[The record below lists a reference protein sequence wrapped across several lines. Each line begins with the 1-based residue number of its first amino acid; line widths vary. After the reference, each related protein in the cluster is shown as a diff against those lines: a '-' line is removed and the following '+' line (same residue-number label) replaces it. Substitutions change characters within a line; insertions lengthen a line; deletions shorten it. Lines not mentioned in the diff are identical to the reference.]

1 MEKTHTDIDRIA
13 ITGIGLVTS
22 LGLSAPSSAAAIRSG
37 IASFYEHETVMVNGD
52 EYGTELNGARVAR
65 LSEHVVSRRVSGAD
79 RAVALLA
86 PAIRECMSGLSP
98 NMLEQAR
105 WRIESSIKPGDFNFT
120 DILKTELHDLPIPA
134 LHINDTTDSALGRC
148 LFFENIIQ
156 SIADLRNGT
165 CQMTLV
171 GCVDSLCEPTVLNNL
186 ADADRLKSGT
196 NPEGFIAG
204 EAAGV
209 ILLELESHARSRNAG
224 ILAYISSWGRGS
236 EPHPWTGSRPSIA
249 KGLTNAFHEAFAQLP
264 EKGKEID
271 IVVADLNG
279 ERTRA
284 HEWGFTAGRIFP
296 IDDKTRELKHPA
308 DCAGDCGA
316 AMGAVLLAT
325 AIDLVS
331 GALPPAKIA
340 LSTSDDGGARR
351 ILCLEKGDNLD
362 KDAIIRSEQ
371 NKRLIVLPNVIERH
385 NDEAPFLWQMRN
397 RMAKAP
403 HCGLFELIRQE
414 KRIEANL
421 DGLLLA
427 GEAGWE
433 LCIEALPQ
441 GNAGEYFAASL
452 LAFKSGDE
460 ERISYLLDQG
470 GTDPDLSKGII
481 SALGWLPYCQA
492 EPYIKRF
499 MAEQSP
505 DLCRIGIAAS
515 AIHRIDPG
523 KCLKDAIRNETP
535 ALKARALK
543 AAGELGRI
551 DLLPVLVKNLPH
563 EDYKCRFFAAWSAAL
578 LGNRN
583 ALPALQSIAI
593 SSAQYKE
600 EALKMAFRIMEVQA
614 ALEWHA
620 ELAANPK
627 TSRLAVIGAGIIG
640 DPSLIPWLIEQMKT
654 VALVRVAGEAFTTI
668 TGVDIFS
675 DGLKGKRPDVFES
688 GPTDYPD
695 DDNVEKDA
703 DGDLPWPDPE
713 LIEEWWQQRRDQFS
727 SGVRYFLG
735 KTVSTGHLQ
744 HVLCTGSQRQRASA
758 AMESALLKP
767 GLPLFNTCAP
777 GYRQIM
783 TLKEC
788 NLAL

>member
-1 MEKTHTDIDRIA
+1 MQNNNSDIDRIA
-13 ITGIGLVTS
+13 ITGMGLVTS
-22 LGLSAPSSAAAIRSG
+22 LGLSAPSSSAAIRSG

-52 EYGTELNGARVAR
+52 EYGTELYGARVAR
-65 LSEHVVSRRVSGAD
+65 LPEHVVSRRVSGAD

-86 PAIRECMSGLSP
+86 PAIRECISELPP

-120 DILKTELHDLPIPA
+120 DILKTKLHDLPIPA

-156 SIADLRNGT
+156 AIADLRNGT
-165 CQMTLV
+165 CQMALV

-224 ILAYISSWGRGS
+224 IHAYISSWGRGN
-236 EPHPWTGSRPSIA
+236 EPHPWSGLTPSIA

-264 EKGKEID
+264 GQGAEID
-271 IVVADLNG
+271 MVLADLNG
-279 ERTRA
+279 ERARA
-284 HEWGFTAGRIFP
+284 HEWGFTTGRIFP
-296 IDDKTRELKHPA
+296 IDDKTRGLKHPA

-316 AMGAVLLAT
+316 AMGAVLLAS
-325 AIDLVS
+325 AMDLMS
-331 GALPPAKIA
+331 GALPPTNIA

-351 ILCLEKGDNLD
+351 VLCLEKGDNLD

-371 NKRLIVLPNVIERH
+371 NKWLTVLPNVIKRH
-385 NDEAPFLWQMRN
+385 NDEVPFLWLMRN

-403 HCGLFELIRQE
+403 HIGLFELIRHE
-414 KRIEANL
+414 ERIEANL
-421 DGLLLA
+421 DGLRLA
-427 GEAGWE
+427 GEVGWE

-441 GNAGEYFAASL
+441 GSAGEYFTASL

-470 GTDPDLSKGII
+470 GADQDLSKGII

-499 MAEQSP
+499 VAEQSP
-505 DLCRIGIAAS
+505 DLRRIGIAAS

-551 DLLPVLVKNLPH
+551 DLLPILVENLLH
-563 EDYKCRFFAAWSAAL
+563 EDEKCRFFAAWSAAL
-578 LGNRN
+578 LGSRN

-593 SSAQYKE
+593 SSAQYQE
-600 EALKMAFRIMEVQA
+600 EALKMSFRIMEVQA

-627 TSRLAVIGAGIIG
+627 TTRLAVIGAGIIG
-640 DPSLIPWLIEQMKT
+640 DSSLVPWLIEQMKT
-654 VALVRVAGEAFTTI
+654 VALARVAGEEFTMV
-668 TGVDIFS
+668 TGVDIFR
-675 DGLKGKRPDVFES
+675 DGLKGKRPDGFDS
-688 GPTDYPD
+688 GPTDDPD
-695 DDNVEKDA
+695 DDTVEKDA
-703 DGDLPWPDPE
+703 DGDLRWPDPE
-713 LIEEWWQQRRDQFS
+713 LVEEAWQQRRDQFS

-735 KTVSTGHLQ
+735 KTVTTGHLQ
-744 HVLCTGSQRQRASA
+744 YVLCTGSQHRRASA
-758 AMESALLKP
+758 VAESALLKP

-783 TLKEC
+783 TLKDC
-788 NLAL
+788 N